1 MVHVREHNVSH
12 AASPVTAE
20 LSTAGLMTV
29 WVARVYKM
37 ACASEQRHARHA
49 VVSRAGWTLQGPPSN
64 GGMQP
69 VGGRSETEAHAAVRL
84 QPPTVVQG
92 ASVPGSPPRCSSL
105 EKSGWG
111 HLQHPTPEAVKAR
124 RRACSSHTHYGRW
137 GDTTRWPEHSLQL
150 LRARLWLTHS
160 PPSSSSHSSLAL
172 PHAHVT

>member
-92 ASVPGSPPRCSSL
+92 ASVPGSPPRSSSL
-105 EKSGWG
+105 ERLGGVIYS
-111 HLQHPTPEAVKAR
+111 TP
-124 RRACSSHTHYGRW
+124 
-137 GDTTRWPEHSLQL
+137 L
-150 LRARLWLTHS
+150 LRR
-160 PPSSSSHSSLAL
+160 
-172 PHAHVT
+172 